1 MKPFQL
7 AYNELETSHVT
18 QISVSTLQKSRKA
31 PYTNIKNGK
40 CPPFYKNGGSVLYR
54 WADVM
59 EFMDNR
65 NVIGKPEGKSQSN
78 EARSTCP
85 LPQKPRV
92 NKAALAFKE
101 RLQY

>member
-1 MKPFQL
+1 MKSFQL
-7 AYNELETSHVT
+7 AYNELETSHIT
-18 QISVSTLQKSRKA
+18 RISVSTLQKSRKA

-65 NVIGKPEGKSQSN
+65 KVIGKPEVKSQSN
-78 EARSTCP
+78 KAKSKGPSLQEPKINEAA
-85 LPQKPRV
+85 
-92 NKAALAFKE
+92 NEFND
-101 RLQY
+101 RLKF